1 MNVELLVMEK
11 AVPPDVIPM
20 AEFYWL
26 LQDLTSLPISVVI
39 ERWKLGV
46 AAAAALT
53 AAVAADYCNIH

>member
-1 MNVELLVMEK
+1 MSVVLLLIEK
-11 AVPPDVIPM
+11 EEPPDVIPM

-26 LQDLTSLPISVVI
+26 LRDLTSLPIAVVI
-39 ERWKLGV
+39 EEWKLSV